1 MKILAFAA
9 SNSRKSINRQLVN
22 HAVSVLHSE
31 IASDAQ
37 IETLDLN
44 DYEMPIYSIDRETA
58 DGIPDAAQLFFDK
71 ITAADALLISYAE
84 HNGFYTA
91 AYKNLFDW
99 ASRIEMKVFQGKPM
113 VIMSAS
119 IGRNGGANVMKAAID
134 SGPHFGADVRGHFS
148 VGPFA
153 VKFDEAS
160 QSLSDSALAIKLRQS
175 LAILLSSIPQIER

>member
-9 SNSRKSINRQLVN
+9 SSSNQSINRQLVD
-22 HAVSVLHSE
+22 HAAAVLCKE
-31 IASDAQ
+31 IASYAQ
-37 IETLDLN
+37 VEVLNLN
-44 DYEMPIYSIDRETA
+44 DYEMPIYSIDREMA

-71 ITAADALLISYAE
+71 IAAADALLISYAE

-91 AYKNLFDW
+91 AFKNLFDW

-119 IGRNGGANVMKAAID
+119 IGNNGGANVLKTALD
-134 SGPHFGADVRGHFS
+134 SAPHFGADVQGSFS

-153 VKFDEAS
+153 DKFES
-160 QSLSDSALAIKLRQS
+160 ETQGLSDPDLASTLRQS
-175 LAILLSSIPQIER
+175 LASLASSTLYIES